1 MHGIFRN
8 SVWRYDLIG
17 WLAVIAF
24 FGISALVNDKD
35 LPRTFIGAIGI
46 IGLMFL
52 IGLSVE
58 ILIET
63 IKHLRGLGTITGLL
77 TNFPEMLV
85 VIVGLVDNDILFANS
100 TPLGSNFVNP
110 IVLIFA
116 AFLLGTLKM
125 VFKIYPWYTAITL
138 ITTISIAGSFFLIPI
153 DGYVWW
159 LVILVII
166 TLILFFKRPDE
177 VDDDEESSE
186 FISGF
191 WFLPSALVLI
201 IAGYFLDPVVEFAH
215 EASAAPK
222 GLIGFAV
229 LSILSSWPEFKT
241 IFALINRKKYSAGVL
256 NTLISNI
263 INLWLAGGGVV
274 LYWLFG

>member
-1 MHGIFRN
+1 MQGILRN
-8 SVWRYDLIG
+8 AVWRYDLIG
-17 WLAVIAF
+17 WLAVIGF
-24 FGISALVNDKD
+24 FIISAITNNKD
-35 LPRTFIGAIGI
+35 IPKTFIGALGI

-63 IKHLRGLGTITGLL
+63 IKHLKGLGTITGLL

-110 IVLIFA
+110 IVLFFA
-116 AFLLGTLKM
+116 AFLLGALKIALR
-125 VFKIYPWYTAITL
+125 IYPLYTAITL
-138 ITTISIAGSFFLIPI
+138 LASLSIAGSFFLIPI
-153 DGYVWW
+153 NAYPIW
-159 LVILVII
+159 LAIMIGV
-166 TLILFFKRPDE
+166 TLILFFQRPDE
-177 VDDDEESSE
+177 VDEEEEASE

-191 WFLPSALVLI
+191 WFFPSALVLI
-201 IAGYFLDPVVEFAH
+201 VSGYFLDPVVEFAS
-215 EASAAPK
+215 EASSAPK

-241 IFALINRKKYSAGVL
+241 IFALINRKKHSAGVL

-274 LYWLFG
+274 LYWIFG